1 MENVKMVNCKLLNTD
16 LCFELSTVDAEITS
30 PIISVKNPIS
40 GKIHAKSIGEIILD
54 KDMIDPDKTEITVD
68 EDSVI
73 C

>member
-40 GKIHAKSIGEIILD
+40 GKIHARKIGEIILD
-54 KDMIDPDKTEITVD
+54 SEMIDPEKTEITT
-68 EDSVI
+68 EE
-73 C
+73 